1 MPKVLIVDDSRL
13 MRRMLHACIATRMDD
28 LDFLEATDGLDA
40 LTKLEAI
47 EFDVDAI
54 FCDLRMPNMNGLDF
68 LDALADREKLDS
80 CPVVVVTSD
89 VHTGGREALKRG
101 AKWLISKPF
110 ASAMVLKA
118 LQDVLSPAR

>member
-1 MPKVLIVDDSRL
+1 MPKVLIVDDSRM
-13 MRRMLHACIATRMDD
+13 MRRMLHACIAARMDD

-40 LTKLEAI
+40 LRQLEEAQ
-47 EFDVDAI
+47 FDVDVI
-54 FCDLRMPNMNGLDF
+54 FCDLRMPKMNGLDF
-68 LDALADREKLDS
+68 LDALADREKLSS